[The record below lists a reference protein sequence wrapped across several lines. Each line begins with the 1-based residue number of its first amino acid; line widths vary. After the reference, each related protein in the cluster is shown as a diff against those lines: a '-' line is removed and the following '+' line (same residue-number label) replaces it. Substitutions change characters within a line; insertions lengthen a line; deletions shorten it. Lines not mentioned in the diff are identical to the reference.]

1 MTEFIIFT
9 VIFTVVLAGAGYG
22 LQRGMRAEI
31 VQRRRA
37 RAWPKAAATVTE
49 SHIEEKRRWAL
60 LPGIGIP
67 LRTQAL
73 HRYKPV
79 ITYAYQV
86 GGQSYQSSA
95 YQNALITHSSEWTS
109 LIPKKVEQLVAEH
122 PRGAAVT
129 AIYNPENPAQAY
141 LVLDAAEGAQR
152 LRQWSG
158 YVLLAAAVGLAGLGA
173 YRVSQFAA
181 TQAAA
186 ISIPAGIP
194 AKTEEVKLAAAR
206 DLGMTCQV
214 QRFTGGRLVSYD
226 AWECRG
232 VSAGGKSTYLT
243 IYSRKSAPEIVD
255 SIHALTGETN
265 LQSVD
270 AFFASVA
277 TRAIPGADP
286 RAVQTW
292 LTGARPGLGAQ
303 GSRADTTI
311 NGVKL
316 ALANPNGLG
325 LVLEIGEIK

>member
-9 VIFTVVLAGAGYG
+9 VIFTIVLAGVGYG

-31 VQRRRA
+31 AERRRA
-37 RAWPKAAATVTE
+37 RGWPKVAAIVSEAHV
-49 SHIEEKRRWAL
+49 EEKRRWAL

-67 LRTQAL
+67 LRTQSL

-95 YQNALITHSSEWTS
+95 YRNDVITRSSDWMS
-109 LIPKKVEQLVAEH
+109 LIPTKVEQIIAAH

-141 LVLDAAEGAQR
+141 LVLDASEGAQR

-158 YVLLAAAVGLAGLGA
+158 YVLLVAAVGLAALGA

-194 AKTEEVKLAAAR
+194 AKTEEIKTAVAR

-232 VSAGGKSTYLT
+232 VSAGGKSTYVA

-265 LQSVD
+265 LQMVD

-277 TRAIPGADP
+277 IRAIPAADP
-286 RAVQTW
+286 KAVQTW
-292 LTGARPGLGAQ
+292 LPGARPGLAAQ

>member
-1 MTEFIIFT
+1 MTDLILFT
-9 VIFTVVLAGAGYG
+9 VIFTVVLAGVGYG

-31 VQRRRA
+31 EQRRRA
-37 RAWPKAAATVTE
+37 RGWPKTSGVVVE
-49 SHIEEKRRWAL
+49 SHIEETKRRFL

-67 LRTQAL
+67 FRTQAM

-79 ITYAYQV
+79 VTYAYQV
-86 GGQSYQSSA
+86 GGQSRQSSV
-95 YQNALITHSSEWTS
+95 YRNDLISRSGEWTS
-109 LIPKKVEQLVAEH
+109 LIPKQVEQIIAAH
-122 PRGAAVT
+122 PPGAVVT

-141 LVLDAAEGAQR
+141 LVLDASEGGQR
-152 LRQWSG
+152 SRQASG
-158 YVLLAAAVGLAGLGA
+158 FGLIAAAVCLAALGA
-173 YRVSQFAA
+173 HRVNENLA

-186 ISIPAGIP
+186 GNIPAAIP
-194 AKTEEVKLAAAR
+194 AKTEEVKSAAAR

-214 QRFTGGRLVSYD
+214 QRFTGGRAVSYD

-232 VSAGGKSTYLT
+232 QSAGGKPTYLT
-243 IYSRKSAPEIVD
+243 IYSRKLAPEIVD
-255 SIHALTGETN
+255 AIHALTGETN

-277 TRAIPGADP
+277 IRAIPAADP
-286 RAVQTW
+286 KAIQTW
-292 LTGARPGLGAQ
+292 LPAARPGLAAQ